1 MQKLSDTLPVPAA
14 TEPAHPLPPDPQGLA
29 RGPFVRVMTIF
40 TTVLV
45 LAMVAIIYWRDLTI
59 REPSSAVIVL
69 GDQTLDGAKIDVWGE
84 NGRWEA
90 VVSQDTSYQ
99 TPVLLEPGQYNV
111 RVTHKGHVIL
121 ETSFS
126 VERFR
131 AMQYML
137 RSAVPI
143 IAAPVAGETQVQVE
157 GQTIDGHELK
167 LDPIVLN
174 AVDHFHAIA
183 YLPPGE
189 FRATATRG
197 GKIVGFQSFNIQ
209 RGKPVELDFARPSSV
224 DGS

>member
-59 REPSSAVIVL
+59 REPSSAVILL

-137 RSAVPI
+137 RSAVP
-143 IAAPVAGETQVQVE
+143 
-157 GQTIDGHELK
+157 
-167 LDPIVLN
+167 
-174 AVDHFHAIA
+174 
-183 YLPPGE
+183 
-189 FRATATRG
+189 
-197 GKIVGFQSFNIQ
+197 
-209 RGKPVELDFARPSSV
+209 
-224 DGS
+224 